1 MTIAEAINAVKQ
13 PQIHEDDAVQVVETY
28 ITWKK
33 GVTVKIAD
41 PKRFNTNPSPIAR
54 LQYQHELGLL
64 MKAYEV
70 ASNAF
75 LKHDTDG

>member
-13 PQIHEDDAVQVVETY
+13 PSIPESEVVRVVETY

-41 PKRFNTNPSPIAR
+41 PRRFNTNPSPIAR
-54 LQYQHELGLL
+54 VQYQHELGLL

>member
-1 MTIAEAINAVKQ
+1 MTIEQAIQAVKK
-13 PQIHEDDAVQVVETY
+13 PSIPESEAVRVVETY

-41 PKRFNTNPSPIAR
+41 PRRFNTNPSPIAR
-54 LQYQHELGLL
+54 VHYQHELGLL